1 MVELQGIKT
10 DIPLFSK
17 RIEEMNINEEE
28 EMKEKLIQL
37 VEKDYLRTDIPH
49 FKAGDTIGVYY
60 KVKEGNKERVQL
72 FEGVVIRVNG
82 GGIAKTFTVRKV
94 SSGIGVERI
103 IPINSPMIDR
113 IEVLKVGRVR
123 NLNFTIF
130 EDYLLKKQELKKLLN
145 KFFRKERVFL
155 QGSFLFSK
163 TLFS

>member
-49 FKAGDTIGVYY
+49 FKAGDTIGVYC

-123 NLNFTIF
+123 RSKLY
-130 EDYLLKKQELKKLLN
+130 YLRGLSAKKA
-145 KFFRKERVFL
+145 RIKEII
-155 QGSFLFSK
+155 K
-163 TLFS
+163 